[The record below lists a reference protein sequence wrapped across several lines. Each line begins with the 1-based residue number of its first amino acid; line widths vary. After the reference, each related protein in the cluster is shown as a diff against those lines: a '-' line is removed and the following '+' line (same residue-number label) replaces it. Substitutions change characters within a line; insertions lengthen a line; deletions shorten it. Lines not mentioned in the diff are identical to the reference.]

1 MQRTNGDYWVLLL
14 ATLAWFVGLYLLG
27 AAWWNRPI
35 PRGELLL
42 VQHVGSPIVDMPL
55 VRYGGMGSRQPR
67 GTYRTQDVRLTSAG
81 RHSGTYRPASTLWI
95 DNLDQVSRGQK
106 LNFLVDPGSRLI
118 YEVTADGRVLLDYE
132 ETADHRRS
140 AAWRALLFGLGFL
153 AFGSCWIANSAG
165 FGFKS
170 LGLARKKRTSAPP

>member
-1 MQRTNGDYWVLLL
+1 MQRTKGDYWVLLL
-14 ATLAWFVGLYLLG
+14 ATLACCAGLYLLG

-35 PRGELLL
+35 PRDELLL
-42 VQHVGSPIVDMPL
+42 VEHVGSPVVEMPL

-67 GTYRTQDVRLTSAG
+67 GTYRTQDVRLTTVG

-95 DNLDQVSRGQK
+95 DDLDQVSRGQK

-118 YEVTADGRVLLDYE
+118 YEVTADARVLLGYE

-140 AAWRALLFGLGFL
+140 AARRALLFGLGFL
-153 AFGSCWIANSAG
+153 AFGSCWIAHLAG
-165 FGFKS
+165 FGFTS
-170 LGLARKKRTSAPP
+170 LGLARRG

>member
-1 MQRTNGDYWVLLL
+1 MQRTKGDYWVLLL
-14 ATLAWFVGLYLLG
+14 ATVACLVGLYLLC
-27 AAWWNRPI
+27 AAWWIRPI
-35 PRGELLL
+35 PRNELLL
-42 VQHVGSPIVDMPL
+42 VEHVGSPIVEMPL

-95 DNLDQVSRGQK
+95 DDLDQVTRAQK

-118 YEVTADGRVLLDYE
+118 YEVTVSGRVLLGYE

-140 AAWRALLFGLGFL
+140 AAWHALLFGLGFI
-153 AFGSCWIANSAG
+153 AIGGFWIARST
-165 FGFKS
+165 
-170 LGLARKKRTSAPP
+170 KRGIRVTGS